1 MPAQK
6 PGGRCMRLSIAVR
19 LGLGVLPS
27 LFALVAV
34 GALFFSRLNDIE
46 EDGRW
51 VGHTQEVLH
60 QLSEFKAVLTEAESN
75 ARAYQLGSREV
86 HRQAFQDAAAEA
98 RAQLPALRR
107 LVIDNPEQQKR
118 VDQLGAALT
127 FRLQRMQNF
136 VDRTAEGGTAGN
148 GDGDAVVRPLAP
160 HEDVTRAVIQSM
172 ETAETLLLSERKEQ
186 ALRTQR
192 RSAQIVWGATAGAVL
207 VVLLL
212 GYSTARRI
220 VRPLGDLEAGAR
232 RVGEGNYGHRV
243 PVHSEDE
250 IGQVAIVFNRMVEQ
264 VRERERVV
272 SEQAWVKSSLAGFAP
287 VFQSRGDLEQVCTA
301 TLSHLADVLQ
311 VPHLVLYVREAA
323 EGGERLRRR
332 ATFAAA
338 QAPELIAPGTGLA
351 GQAYASGRLLELQD
365 VPDGYLR
372 VSSALGEAAPRHVY
386 VAPVAFEGKVCAVLE
401 IAALQPPSEVQREFL
416 ERFVEGLGL
425 VLKTLEARQAT
436 DAALAAQTEL
446 AHTLLEQR
454 EELQQS
460 NEELVMQ
467 GEQLRASERL
477 AREQQ
482 EELRLANEEQQ
493 QANNELRE
501 LTHSLDQKNQQL
513 TQTSAFKSE
522 FLSNMSHELRTP
534 LNSLL
539 ILSKLLI
546 EDSEAPLTEKQQQY
560 ARTINEAGNDLLQ
573 QINEIL
579 DLARIESG
587 KVKVELA
594 PLAFGEL
601 GRLAEQT
608 FRHVADSKQLEFDI
622 RLDPALGEELVT
634 DRNRLWQV
642 LKNLL
647 SNAFKFT
654 THGKV
659 SLSIAPAE
667 AGWLA
672 FAVADTGIGIPAEKQ
687 AQIFE
692 AFQQAD
698 SGIARQYGGTGLGLS
713 ISLKLAQLLGGTV
726 QLRSE
731 PGKGSTFTL
740 RLPLQAVPER
750 EEGVAGPAVAPPPL
764 AMPVR
769 PLPSLAAPAA
779 AGNQPVPPRGP
790 AAEVVLIVTDS
801 QSLTERI
808 AATLAGRQAGWHQ
821 VATTADLVAAC
832 VQHAPLLIVFDA
844 SEDLPERWTALG
856 HLKQDARTRHVS
868 VHVICPHANRL
879 RALRLGAASCTL
891 VPLAVESALDAD
903 IARRLDRL
911 VLPQKNVLVVEDD
924 PKQMRGLLD
933 LIGNGDVKASGVGT
947 AAQALEVIST
957 QPVDCV
963 VLDLGL
969 PDMDGVDLIDTL
981 NLRLGSG
988 CPPVIVYS
996 ARQVSREEEISLM
1009 RHARALIVKGA
1020 SSPERLVDELA
1031 LLLSRVPSRLSP
1043 ATRQMLDRSK
1053 REDPVLA
1060 GRKVL
1065 VVDDDIRN
1073 IFAISAALETYGA
1086 VVLHAESGLD
1096 GIAALQANPDTDVVL
1111 MDVMMPTID
1120 GLEAIRRI
1128 RDLPEFASLPIIAVT
1143 AKAMPGDRETCLSA
1157 GASDYLSKPVDL
1169 DRLRAMIR
1177 VWLSA

>member
-1 MPAQK
+1 
-6 PGGRCMRLSIAVR
+6 MRLSIAAR

-27 LFALVAV
+27 LLALLAI

-51 VGHTQEVLH
+51 VNHTQEVLRE
-60 QLSEFKAVLTEAESN
+60 LSEFKAVLTEAESN
-75 ARAYQLGSREV
+75 ARAYQLGSREA

-98 RAQLPALRR
+98 RSRLPALRR

-118 VDQLGAALT
+118 LDQLGAALT
-127 FRLQRMQNF
+127 FRLQQLQAR
-136 VDRTAEGGTAGN
+136 VDRIENGGAAGN
-148 GDGDAVVRPLAP
+148 GDGNADLRPVAP

-172 ETAETLLLSERKEQ
+172 ETAEILLLTERKEQ
-186 ALRTQR
+186 SLRTQR
-192 RSAQIVWGATAGAVL
+192 QSGYLVWAATGGAVL
-207 VVLLL
+207 LVLVL
-212 GYSTARRI
+212 GWTTSRRI
-220 VRPLGDLEAGAR
+220 LRPVGDLEFGAR
-232 RVGEGNYGHRV
+232 RVGEGEYAHRV
-243 PVHSEDE
+243 QIHADDE
-250 IGQVAIVFNRMVEQ
+250 IGQVASVFNRMVEQ
-264 VRERERVV
+264 IQERERVV
-272 SEQAWVKSSLAGFAP
+272 GEQAWVKNSLAGFAP
-287 VFQSRGDLEQVCTA
+287 IFQSGGNLEQVCAA
-301 TLSHLADVLQ
+301 TLSHLAEVLQ
-311 VPHLVLYVREAA
+311 APHLAFYVREVAA
-323 EGGERLRRR
+323 SGERLRRR
-332 ATFAAA
+332 AAFAATGA
-338 QAPELIAPGTGLA
+338 AELIAPGAGLV
-351 GQAYASGRLLELQD
+351 GQAYASGRTLELQD

-372 VSSALGEAAPRHVY
+372 VSSALGETPPRHVF
-386 VAPVAFEGKVCAVLE
+386 VAPVALEGKVCAVLE
-401 IAALQPPSEVQREFL
+401 IATLQPFGEVQREFL
-416 ERFVEGLGL
+416 GRFLDGLGL
-425 VLKTLEARQAT
+425 VINTLEARQAT

-446 AHTLLEQR
+446 AHTLMEQR
-454 EELQQS
+454 EELQQG

-501 LTHSLDQKNQQL
+501 LSHSLDLKNQQL

-546 EDSEAPLTEKQQQY
+546 EDTEAPLTDKQQQY

-594 PLAFGEL
+594 PVPFAELA
-601 GRLAEQT
+601 RLAEQN
-608 FRHVADSKQLEFDI
+608 FRHVARSRQLDFDI

-634 DRNRLWQV
+634 DRSRLWQV

-654 THGKV
+654 TRGEV
-659 SLSIAPAE
+659 SLDVAPAE
-667 AGWLA
+667 PGWLH
-672 FAVADTGIGIPAEKQ
+672 FAVTDTGIGIPADKQ

-726 QLRSE
+726 RLHSE
-731 PGKGSTFTL
+731 QGKGSTFTL
-740 RLPLQAVPER
+740 RVPLQVVAAGEAGDAVR
-750 EEGVAGPAVAPPPL
+750 GTAPAPL

-769 PLPSLAAPAA
+769 PAPAAASPLPVAAPAA
-779 AGNQPVPPRGP
+779 GATSSSRNP
-790 AAEVVLIVTDS
+790 ATEVVLIVTDS
-801 QSLTERI
+801 QPLTERI
-808 AATLAGRQAGWHQ
+808 AATLAGRQATWHQ
-821 VATTADLVAAC
+821 AATSADLVAAC
-832 VQHAPLLIVFDA
+832 VQHTPLLIVFDA

-868 VHVICPHANRL
+868 VHVVCPHANRL

-891 VPLAVESALDAD
+891 VPLAAESALGLD
-903 IARRLDRL
+903 ISRRLDRL

-947 AAQALEVIST
+947 AAQALEVITT

-996 ARQVSREEEISLM
+996 AREVSREEEISLM

-1043 ATRQMLDRSK
+1043 ATRQLLDRSK

-1060 GRKVL
+1060 GRRVL

-1086 VVLHAESGLD
+1086 IVLHAESGLD
-1096 GIAALQANPDTDVVL
+1096 GIAMLQSNPDTDVVL

-1128 RDLPEFASLPIIAVT
+1128 RTLAEFSSLPIIAVT
-1143 AKAMPGDRETCLSA
+1143 AKAMPGDREACLSA